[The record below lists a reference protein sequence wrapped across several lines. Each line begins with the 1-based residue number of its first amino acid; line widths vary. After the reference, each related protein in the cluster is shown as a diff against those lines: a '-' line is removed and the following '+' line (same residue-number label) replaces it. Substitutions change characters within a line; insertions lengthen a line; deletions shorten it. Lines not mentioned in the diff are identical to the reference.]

1 MTRSTAKPVRRMRV
15 SLPPEHPD
23 AALVRGVRLPG
34 AAVVTLLL
42 LVFGV
47 LVLAPGVSQYLNQRQ
62 QTADLRASVAEQR
75 HDLNR
80 LRAQRAR
87 WSDPAYIRAQAGSRL
102 FYVLP
107 GQTVYRVAGLP
118 TTSTAAAGAGG
129 TATVPPPTAT
139 AQQATTDWA
148 ATLYGSL
155 VTAGTTDAAPAH
167 LRSALPQR

>member
-1 MTRSTAKPVRRMRV
+1 MTRSSAKPVRRLRV
-15 SLPPEHPD
+15 SLPPERPD
-23 AALVRGVRLPG
+23 AALVRGARVPG

-62 QTADLRASVAEQR
+62 QTADLRATVAQQQ
-75 HDLNR
+75 HDLNT

-118 TTSTAAAGAGG
+118 ARPTTGAR
-129 TATVPPPTAT
+129 PPSAT
-139 AQQATTDWA
+139 AQQTTTDWA

-155 VTAGTTDAAPAH
+155 VTAGTTDATTSR
-167 LRSALPQR
+167 LRSALPQK

>member
-1 MTRSTAKPVRRMRV
+1 MTRNTARSVRRLRV
-15 SLPPEHPD
+15 SLPPEGPQ
-23 AALVRGVRLPG
+23 AALVRGVRVPG

-62 QTADLRASVAEQR
+62 QTADLRATVAQQQR
-75 HDLNR
+75 DLNG

-118 TTSTAAAGAGG
+118 ATSTAEA
-129 TATVPPPTAT
+129 PPPAPT
-139 AQQATTDWA
+139 AQQTTTDWA

-155 VTAGTTDAAPAH
+155 VTAGTTDAATSR
-167 LRSALPQR
+167 LQSALPQK

>member
-1 MTRSTAKPVRRMRV
+1 MTRTTAKPVRRLRV
-15 SLPPEHPD
+15 SLPAERPD

-75 HDLNR
+75 HDLTR
-80 LRAQRAR
+80 LRAERAR

-107 GQTVYRVAGLP
+107 GQIVYRVAGLP
-118 TTSTAAAGAGG
+118 AASTTAGTAA
-129 TATVPPPTAT
+129 VPPPTST
-139 AQQATTDWA
+139 AQQSTTDWA

-155 VTAGTTDAAPAH
+155 VTAGTTDAAPGR
-167 LRSALPQR
+167 LQSALPER

>member
-15 SLPPEHPD
+15 SLPPERPD

-34 AAVVTLLL
+34 AAVITLLL

-75 HDLNR
+75 HDLNG
-80 LRAQRAR
+80 LRAERAR

-118 TTSTAAAGAGG
+118 TAAAGASG
-129 TATVPPPTAT
+129 TATVPPPTTT
-139 AQQATTDWA
+139 AQQSTTDWA

-155 VTAGTTDAAPAH
+155 VTAGTTQAAPAH